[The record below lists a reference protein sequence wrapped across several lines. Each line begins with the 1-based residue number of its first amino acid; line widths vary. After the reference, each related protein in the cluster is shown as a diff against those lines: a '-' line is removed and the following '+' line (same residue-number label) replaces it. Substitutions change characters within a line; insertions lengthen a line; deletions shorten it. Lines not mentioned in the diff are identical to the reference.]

1 MKAPEYEEARVN
13 IIDPSRHMRSVLKQ
27 FLRNL
32 GFHSFLES
40 DNAADGLKQLIGQPA
55 DLVFVEYDL
64 LPVNGVEFTRFVRH
78 GKQAQIRAVPVVM
91 VTTHTDEEVVT
102 GAREAG
108 VDAFLVKP
116 LSGKNL
122 HSHLERLEKSG
133 RLPTSVVREQ
143 KSLRVKQAHLSV
155 GDIDRILDEVGFRRD
170 HTIEPVRSGDNRMLT
185 DEEIASLFATTP

>member
-1 MKAPEYEEARVN
+1 MKAPEYEEAKVT

-27 FLRNL
+27 FLRNM

-40 DNAADGLKQLIGQPA
+40 DNAADGLKQLIGEPA

-78 GKQAQIRAVPVVM
+78 GKQAQIRTVPVVM
-91 VTTHTDEEVVT
+91 VTTHTEAEVVT
-102 GAREAG
+102 SAREAG

-122 HSHLERLEKSG
+122 HVHLERLEKVG
-133 RLPTSVVREQ
+133 RLPSSVVREQ
-143 KSLRVKQAHLSV
+143 KSLRVKQAHLAV
-155 GDIDRILDEVGFRRD
+155 GDIDRILDEIGFKRE
-170 HTIEPVRSGDNRMLT
+170 HTVEAVRSTENRMLT
-185 DEEIASLFATTP
+185 DEEIASLFAGG